1 MGNILV
7 ASPFLA
13 LGGFF
18 LVAFDS
24 EHSVTTS
31 RSEAQNSLLGLG
43 LLAGGKVLWGIGNSI
58 EEKVNT

>member
-1 MGNILV
+1 
-7 ASPFLA
+7 
-13 LGGFF
+13 
-18 LVAFDS
+18 
-24 EHSVTTS
+24 VTTS